1 MISDFY
7 FLFCSVLLA
16 ENGDRV
22 RERERARKRERD
34 LSSNIDAI
42 NNKHKYM
49 HGAPPNRVR
58 SDQTTMGLESQK

>member
-22 RERERARKRERD
+22 RESSRERERD